1 MKKRRKEAMISRAEN
16 ENGELFP
23 GDDRWAQEQGSSEL
37 STCFEYVG
45 RTALVLTGPYTGHRY
60 CFRQPGARLYVDGR
74 DRHALMAVPVL
85 RAIAA

>member
-1 MKKRRKEAMISRAEN
+1 MMCRAEN
-16 ENGELFP
+16 ESQEVLPIHEMWSEKETP
-23 GDDRWAQEQGSSEL
+23 GAL
-37 STCFEYVG
+37 SACFEYIG

-60 CFRQPGARLYVDGR
+60 CFRQPGARLRVDGR

>member
-1 MKKRRKEAMISRAEN
+1 MISRVEN
-16 ENGELFP
+16 ESDIADPVQGI
-23 GDDRWAQEQGSSEL
+23 WAESETAGTL
-37 STCFEYVG
+37 SVCFEYIG

-60 CFRQPGARLYVDGR
+60 CFRQPGARLRVDGR

>member
-1 MKKRRKEAMISRAEN
+1 MNSRAEN
-16 ENGELFP
+16 ESGALSPVQELGIEEANP
-23 GDDRWAQEQGSSEL
+23 DTRSS
-37 STCFEYVG
+37 CFEYIG

-60 CFRQPGARLYVDGR
+60 CFRQPGARLHVDGR